1 MAKKPLRITLAQ
13 LNYRICDFAR
23 NLGRITD
30 AVQSAAA
37 ADLIVFSELCLSG
50 YSPQDRVEEPDF
62 LARQDAALA
71 AVCALS
77 KSTRAALVI
86 GAVSVNAGVGKPLH
100 NSLLLVQDGR
110 VRLRYHKQLLPTY
123 NIFDERRHFEP
134 GEAHAAVLEL
144 AGYRV
149 GFLICEDA
157 WNDEN
162 RDYPANPLRDVAAAG
177 VDLVVSINASPSN
190 VGKTAER
197 QRILSAAATRH
208 GVPMVYVNQV
218 GGNDEI
224 VFDGGSL
231 LVDPRLGVV
240 HRLPLF
246 AEAVETVGFTGG
258 RGEARAGVF
267 LAEGK
272 RCTTRVSTEQ
282 SDMDFYY
289 RQIVLG
295 LRDYVDKTGF
305 HGVVIGASG
314 GIDSALTLALA
325 TDALGAERVRALTMP
340 SRYSSTGSVD
350 DSATL
355 CANLGVPLFRHD
367 IGTLFDAYRSG
378 FSAALGVEPSALT
391 QENVQARI
399 RGAILMEF
407 SNHFGHLV
415 LSTGNKSEISV
426 GYTTLYGD
434 MNGGLN
440 LIGDLYKT
448 EVFALARHY
457 NQRHAAERIP
467 RAILDKE
474 PSAELA
480 PGQRDGDT
488 LPPYPVL
495 DEILKLHIEGRR
507 LRPEEF
513 SRAQAFVAGLEA
525 AGQQELLRR
534 VTGMVAR
541 SEFKRR
547 QAPPIIRLR
556 GRAFGNGRQMPI
568 AAQG

>member
-1 MAKKPLRITLAQ
+1 MARQPLRIALAQ

-23 NLGRITD
+23 NLDRITD
-30 AVQSAAA
+30 AVRSAAA

-77 KSTRAALVI
+77 KTTCAALVI

-110 VRLRYHKQLLPTY
+110 VTLRYHKQLLPTY

-134 GEAHAAVLEL
+134 GAAHAAVLEL
-144 AGYRV
+144 AGYRI
-149 GFLICEDA
+149 GLLICEDA

-162 RDYPANPLRDVAAAG
+162 RDYPANPLRDIAAAG

-197 QRILSAAATRH
+197 RRMLTAATARH
-208 GVPMVYVNQV
+208 GLPMVYVNQV

-240 HRLPLF
+240 HRLPMF
-246 AEAVETVGFTGG
+246 AEAVETVGFAGG
-258 RGEARAGVF
+258 RGESRDGVF
-267 LAEGK
+267 LAGGK
-272 RCTTRVSTEQ
+272 RCATQVVADPGDE
-282 SDMDFYY
+282 DFYY

-340 SRYSSTGSVD
+340 SRYSSAGSVD

-367 IGTLFDAYRSG
+367 IGTLFDAYRGG
-378 FSAALGVEPSALT
+378 FSAALGEEPSALT

-457 NQRHAAERIP
+457 NQRHAAEVIP
-467 RAILDKE
+467 QAILDKE

-480 PGQRDGDT
+480 PGQRDQDT

-525 AGQQELLRR
+525 AGQQELVRR
-534 VTGMVAR
+534 ITGLVAR

-556 GRAFGNGRQMPI
+556 GRAFGNGRKMPI
-568 AAQG
+568 AAKG